1 MPPRLPPGA
10 RLLSNVRGGVAW
22 TLWRCRPALG
32 GDAHGHWR
40 PTPCAGRLRRC
51 SRVPTATRAR
61 RGSLSPL
68 GDVPSGETD
77 ASGVRRPRCAA
88 HSRLTQPALLGGVG
102 GTGRATG
109 GGAHADALS
118 YAVAKA
124 AAVAAAAAA
133 GTPTLIPCCPLLY
146 SFLSEAVRRAYGEAL
161 LSTAKDRYALAVLH
175 VALSAGGT
183 TRCVTRVAAI
193 AEVAA
198 ARCDA
203 RRTATIRLPAA
214 AVYGGSA

>member
-1 MPPRLPPGA
+1 MGG
-10 RLLSNVRGGVAW
+10 RGK
-22 TLWRCRPALG
+22 
-32 GDAHGHWR
+32 
-40 PTPCAGRLRRC
+40 
-51 SRVPTATRAR
+51 VPTVHLIAAAAAR
-61 RGSLSPL
+61 RAVS
-68 GDVPSGETD
+68 DTK
-77 ASGVRRPRCAA
+77 ARRP
-88 HSRLTQPALLGGVG
+88 LE
-102 GTGRATG
+102 
-109 GGAHADALS
+109 
-118 YAVAKA
+118 AVAAAAAAAVVA